1 MVLGRVT
8 AGSAQWLL
16 WRVTTRGGAEKPRQ
30 TEGSAETCPRWVVGP
45 SPELGRGP
53 RGLSRAQLS
62 RSVCVSP
69 ARALALG
76 HPVRLLSHLS
86 LSCAVGCL
94 VATPEERGRGP
105 SRGRRGWADD
115 YAGSGAQAHLTQ
127 RDALSLCLWLS
138 APHLFPGMSY
148 FASEDRSLRRRRTE
162 I

>member
-1 MVLGRVT
+1 MDPGLDRNPLLDTEGMERGRGLAWGCVRGLRAPVVLGRVT

-53 RGLSRAQLS
+53 RGLSRAQPS

-105 SRGRRGWADD
+105 SR
-115 YAGSGAQAHLTQ
+115 
-127 RDALSLCLWLS
+127 
-138 APHLFPGMSY
+138 
-148 FASEDRSLRRRRTE
+148 
-162 I
+162 